1 MNVHVSDELM
11 GNNEIYCL
19 FLTDFGSFWPFLLFR
34 LIQSY
39 KDSSFANIMR
49 PNSLSIML

>member
-1 MNVHVSDELM
+1 MNVYVNDELA
-11 GNNEIYCL
+11 GDNEIYCL
-19 FLTDFGSFWPFLLFR
+19 FLTDLGSFGRFLLFR

-49 PNSLSIML
+49 PNSLSTML

>member
-1 MNVHVSDELM
+1 MNVHVSDELL
-11 GNNEIYCL
+11 GNIQIYCR
-19 FLTDFGSFWPFLLFR
+19 FLTNFGSFWPFLLFR